1 MVECAITYQSLAS
14 SQVTIQT
21 ISTPLHAGS
30 RIRGVCQNSPDPF
43 SSIPTS
49 SVHRC
54 VDAVVVVVVAVVGQ
68 ASWSLPVPGV
78 VVESIFDVDSL
89 SRGLTPSRWL
99 AGGFRARFRSPCI
112 DCLHWQGLRVRQ
124 RRRNDATRGW
134 WP

>member
-78 VVESIFDVDSL
+78 VGSMIDIGSL
-89 SRGLTPSRWL
+89 SRGLTPVGML
-99 AGGFRARFRSPCI
+99 GGLFEARSKSFEVG
-112 DCLHWQGLRVRQ
+112 CLH
-124 RRRNDATRGW
+124 
-134 WP
+134 